1 MAIKLSNMLAVCA
14 AGVVLAAA
22 GQARGQTF
30 LAANTYVTPSQPVH
44 LVIADLTLDGRKDVA
59 VACNFAGQ
67 FAVFG
72 QTAGGLLTFG
82 GARTIN
88 NGGHPVHLNAME
100 IDFTGAIDLVVADG
114 TGPLQAFHSNGT
126 SNPAL
131 WTENGD
137 LNNDYQFATGGSA
150 STGFQI
156 NGIANAVVG
165 VGIDVA
171 GGLQARVGDG
181 DGTYEGFQQGPMIAL
196 GAGAVKMARGRLDSG
211 PLEDD
216 LAVCVGGSNIVKIML
231 FKDFVM
237 CSDICWRGYTYEFAC
252 PLGAGEVAPPNVTV
266 GPSPVGVVL
275 GQFDPAAN
283 NNTDMAVLCAGDNS
297 VRIFR
302 GNGNGTFTAVQTINL
317 PGEVRAI
324 ASGDLNLD
332 NRADLAVC
340 FDPPGATPGSVVVLV
355 NNGAG
360 TFSVGPT
367 LALAGNNVQA
377 IELADVSGDG
387 KRDIAVVTR
396 DNNSLVVFRNS
407 SPPGCIANFDGAGGV
422 AVPDIF
428 AFLSAWFGGLPAADV
443 NQNGGFDVPDIF
455 AFLSRWFAG
464 C

>member
-1 MAIKLSNMLAVCA
+1 MASKMLKTMAVGA
-14 AGVVLAAA
+14 AAAVFAVA
-22 GQARGQTF
+22 GQAQGQTF
-30 LAANTYVTPSQPVH
+30 LAANSYATPDEPVH
-44 LVIADLTLDGRKDVA
+44 LVVADFTLDGRKDVA

-72 QTAGGLLTFG
+72 QTAGGLLLLG

-114 TGPLQAFHSNGT
+114 TGPLQAFQSNGS
-126 SNPAL
+126 SNPTL
-131 WTENGD
+131 WTENVD
-137 LNNDYQFATGGSA
+137 LSTNYQFATGGSS

-156 NGIANAVVG
+156 NEVANAVVG
-165 VGIDVA
+165 GGINA
-171 GGLQARVGDG
+171 SGGFQARVGDG

-196 GAGAVKMARGRLDSG
+196 GTGAVKMARGRLDSG

-216 LAVCVGGSNIVKIML
+216 IAVCIGGSNIVKILL

-237 CSDICWRGYTYEFAC
+237 CSDICWRGYAYDFAC
-252 PLGAGEVAPPNVTV
+252 PLAPGEVAPPNVTV
-266 GPSPVGVVL
+266 GANPVGVVL

-283 NNTDMAVLCAGDNS
+283 TNTDMAVICDGDDT

-302 GNGNGTFTAVQTINL
+302 GNGNGTFASTQTINL
-317 PGEVRAI
+317 SGEVKAI
-324 ASGDLNLD
+324 AVGDLNLD

-340 FDPPGATPGSVVVLV
+340 IDPAGATLGSIVVLV

-367 LALAGNNVQA
+367 LALTGNNVEA
-377 IELADVSGDG
+377 IEISDVSGDG
-387 KRDIAVVTR
+387 KRDIVVVTR
-396 DNNSLVVFRNS
+396 ANDRLVVFRNS
-407 SPPGCIANFDGAGGV
+407 SPPACIANFDGVGGV

-428 AFLSAWFGGLPAADV
+428 AFLSAWFSQNPVADV
-443 NQNGGFDVPDIF
+443 NQNGSFDVPDIF
-455 AFLSRWFAG
+455 GFLSHWFSG